1 MQLKLGDYE
10 LVFYNGGITI
20 EKGGS
25 TLYYNKRPIYAFII
39 IKKERNGIYYERK
52 IRNRRS

>member
-25 TLYYNKRPIYAFII
+25 TLYYNKRPIDAFIKTTYMEI
-39 IKKERNGIYYERK
+39 LAMP
-52 IRNRRS
+52 

>member
-25 TLYYNKRPIYAFII
+25 TLYYNKRPIYAL
-39 IKKERNGIYYERK
+39 
-52 IRNRRS
+52 